1 MAEKKEKKKPVLE
14 IKTRTPEK
22 RGIFDNLGNDR
33 SKERHP
39 LRDILDFPSSSDEK
53 PSENLD
59 IQSNDTGISNNT
71 STGYPN
77 NTSLDIQAPVT
88 GYPVDK
94 SLDIQTNIPGYPN
107 ADSLDILISKDE
119 SWISKKQKSL
129 DIKISKEENLDIQK
143 KAKKGDWLKYDTKRK
158 SKGTFLRTNDEITKK
173 FKQFCIEKG
182 WDFSHGTEV
191 AWNKLMTDLDIQT
204 GGSLDSLIAL
214 DDRRLKMLYKTRP
227 FIINLYLR
235 YNAIFNEI
243 SAASAKTN
251 WSARWT
257 PRDDEAARK
266 YNETDPR
273 IIELGI
279 IQTQTNKGIGQGRI
293 QTFKYYVDE
302 IENVL
307 LSEIGTEM
315 LDTILQYHRQVWTRW
330 AGREVDLS
338 FLSQEE

>member
-33 SKERHP
+33 TKDRHP
-39 LRDILDFPSSSDEK
+39 LRDILDFPSTNPDEK
-53 PSENLD
+53 SPENLD
-59 IQSNDTGISNNT
+59 IQNESFQISKDLAV
-71 STGYPN
+71 GYPN
-77 NTSLDIQAPVT
+77 DDSLDSQSVT
-88 GYPVDK
+88 NSYPNNKDLDSQINNIGYPTK
-94 SLDIQTNIPGYPN
+94 ESLDSKISKDEKGISKQQK
-107 ADSLDILISKDE
+107 SLDILISKT
-119 SWISKKQKSL
+119 K
-129 DIKISKEENLDIQK
+129 NLDIQK
-143 KAKKGDWLKYDTKRK
+143 DPKKGNWLKYDIKRK
-158 SKGTFLRTNDEITKK
+158 AKGIFLRTNDDITKK

-191 AWNKLMTDLDIQT
+191 AWNKLITDLDIQPS
-204 GGSLDSLIAL
+204 GDLDSLIAL
-214 DDRRLKMLYKTRP
+214 DDRRLKMLYKTKP

-235 YNAIFNEI
+235 YNVIFNEI

-251 WSARWT
+251 WTARWT

-293 QTFKYYVDE
+293 QTFKYYIDE

-307 LSEIGTEM
+307 LSEIGMEM
-315 LDTILQYHRQVWTRW
+315 LDTILQYHRQIWTRW
-330 AGREVDLS
+330 TGREIDLS
-338 FLSQEE
+338 FLLQD